1 MSGALTQEQFLE
13 DVQRHE
19 MTVLMDNGV
28 YRHLRFA
35 VPGSGF
41 EHFEIVTYPGHL
53 VYSGDMG
60 CYVFSRVPDMFQFFR
75 CKRVNPWY
83 WAEKVQAMDGGRASG
98 GSVLEYD
105 AQALRAMV
113 EQQLQTWLK
122 ELPEDDQEAREG
134 LQEAVQELLGDLQ
147 GCEVRDYDAVSD
159 FEYIAALDS
168 GPLRF
173 AFCDLEFG
181 KYRKETHRYLWCC
194 HALAW
199 AIEQYDRA
207 KAAAK
212 PITGN
217 QVSTQ

>member
-1 MSGALTQEQFLE
+1 MSDALTQEQFLE
-13 DVQRHE
+13 DVQHHE

-83 WAEKVQAMDGGRASG
+83 WAEKVQAMDGNRSSG
-98 GSVLEYD
+98 GSVLRYD
-105 AQALRAMV
+105 EKAVRAMV
-113 EQQLQTWLK
+113 EERRKEWLNELAQEDQQSR
-122 ELPEDDQEAREG
+122 DG
-134 LQEAVQELLGDLQ
+134 LNEAVDELLDALQ
-147 GCEVRDYDAVSD
+147 GCAVRDFDALND
-159 FEYIAALDS
+159 FGHDIPGMGRY
-168 GPLRF
+168 
-173 AFCDLEFG
+173 AFYDLEFDNF
-181 KYRKETHRYLWCC
+181 RAFTRTYLWCC
-194 HALAW
+194 HALVW

-207 KAAAK
+207 KAAQK